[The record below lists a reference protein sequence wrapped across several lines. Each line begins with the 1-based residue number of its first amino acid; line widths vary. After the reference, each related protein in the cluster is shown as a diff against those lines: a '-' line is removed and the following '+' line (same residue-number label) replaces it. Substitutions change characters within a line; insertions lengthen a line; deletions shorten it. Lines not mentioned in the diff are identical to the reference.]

1 MAHKKIVMVIVEGP
15 SDDTALGVMLSQLF
29 DRNSV
34 YVYIMHGDITTR
46 KGVNAQNIVARL
58 GNEIRGYAR
67 SQHYTAKNFRQV
79 IHIVDTDG
87 GDIPDEQV
95 IKDDTK
101 EEPAYESE
109 GIYTKN
115 PKLIIERNKQKRD
128 NLRRLQ
134 STGQIWNIPYQVYYM
149 SCNLDHV
156 LYDKRNSSDDE
167 KEENSYRFAKKYR
180 NDLQGFIT
188 YICKSDFSVKG
199 DYKDSWKFIEYGL
212 NSLERHTNFGICIE
226 AELNET
232 EQSSKVLIR
241 E

>member
-15 SDDTALGVMLSQLF
+15 SDDTALGIMLSQLF

-87 GDIPDEQV
+87 GYIPDEQV
-95 IKDDTK
+95 INDGTK
-101 EEPAYESE
+101 EEPVYESE

-156 LYDKRNSSDDE
+156 LYDKRNS
-167 KEENSYRFAKKYR
+167 
-180 NDLQGFIT
+180 
-188 YICKSDFSVKG
+188 
-199 DYKDSWKFIEYGL
+199 
-212 NSLERHTNFGICIE
+212 
-226 AELNET
+226 
-232 EQSSKVLIR
+232 
-241 E
+241 

>member
-1 MAHKKIVMVIVEGP
+1 M
-15 SDDTALGVMLSQLF
+15 
-29 DRNSV
+29 
-34 YVYIMHGDITTR
+34 
-46 KGVNAQNIVARL
+46 
-58 GNEIRGYAR
+58 
-67 SQHYTAKNFRQV
+67 
-79 IHIVDTDG
+79 
-87 GDIPDEQV
+87 
-95 IKDDTK
+95 
-101 EEPAYESE
+101 
-109 GIYTKN
+109 
-115 PKLIIERNKQKRD
+115 
-128 NLRRLQ
+128 
-134 STGQIWNIPYQVYYM
+134 
-149 SCNLDHV
+149 